1 VGFWGLW
8 CPDVAEVGVVVVGRI
23 GYGGEGYCYEVE
35 GVVDDEECCCAVVV
49 EVGCHSVDAAS
60 D

>member
-1 VGFWGLW
+1 LEELVM
-8 CPDVAEVGVVVVGRI
+8 VVMVV
-23 GYGGEGYCYEVE
+23 GGEGYCYEVE

-49 EVGCHSVDAAS
+49 EVGCRSVDAAS